1 MLDQQDQM
9 VLIKGGLFEI
19 LTVQDSIELVLY
31 NAFRLNKEIVITRFN
46 MLKFMPE
53 ELVESLYDF
62 ANRLHR
68 LRLTMTE
75 LALLSAVV
83 LYADGMLCM

>member
-9 VLIKGGLFEI
+9 VLIKAGLFEI

-31 NAFRLNKEIVITRFN
+31 NAFRLNSEIIITRFN

-62 ANRLHR
+62 SHRLHR

-75 LALLSAVV
+75 IALLSAVV
-83 LYADGMLCM
+83 LYADGK

>member
-1 MLDQQDQM
+1 MI
-9 VLIKGGLFEI
+9 LIKAGFFEI

-31 NAFRLNKEIVITRFN
+31 NAFMLNKDIFISRLN
-46 MLKFMPE
+46 MLKFMPA

-83 LYADGMLCM
+83 LYTDGKYRLYIFIL